1 LPVVRGCVIIPR
13 EAAVNAVA
21 VLLAALFFAVLIL
34 AMLEAR
40 QYASG
45 RSLITRRRFV
55 IRMLGAGLM
64 LAEVAAIFLGL
75 FVLNLRSPR
84 GHPWSWAAWWAICL
98 IGGFVL
104 MFLALADAK
113 ELEARHGERERQLW
127 RDYARSLVPRK
138 ERDSDAENEGA
149 EKGNEHG

>member
-1 LPVVRGCVIIPR
+1 M
-13 EAAVNAVA
+13 NAVA

-34 AMLEAR
+34 AMVEAR
-40 QYASG
+40 QYTSG

-84 GHPWSWAAWWAICL
+84 GHPWLWAAWWASCL

-113 ELEARHGERERQLW
+113 ELEARQRERERQLW
-127 RDYARSLVPRK
+127 RDFARTLAPRK